1 MDDVLRG
8 TVALVTGASSG
19 IGRATALALAG
30 RGAAVALTARRA
42 ERLTELAA
50 QIEAGGGSALIL
62 PADIADESEA
72 ARVVER
78 TVRELGRLDV
88 LVNNAGLMLLG
99 YATEAPLADW
109 KRMVDVNLTAL
120 MHTTH
125 AALPHLVSAAGDG
138 PRQVADIVNV
148 SSLAGRRAAATATG
162 YCATKF
168 GVVAFSEA
176 LRQELAPQ
184 HVRVCVVEPGAVDTE
199 LRGHNSPEMQQALA
213 QMFGGIDRLEAQDV
227 ADAIAYGVT
236 RPRRTAVSEMVVL
249 PTEQV

>member
-19 IGRATALALAG
+19 IGRAAALTLAG
-30 RGAAVALTARRA
+30 KGAAVALTARRA
-42 ERLTELAA
+42 ERLTELADR
-50 QIEAGGGSALIL
+50 IEAGGGTALVL
-62 PADIADESEA
+62 PADIADEAEA

-78 TVRELGRLDV
+78 TVEELGRLDT

-99 YATEAPLADW
+99 YASESPLADW
-109 KRMVDVNLTAL
+109 KRSVDVNLTAL

-125 AALPHLVSAAGDG
+125 AALPHLVRAAGDG
-138 PRQVADIVNV
+138 PRKVADIVNV
-148 SSLAGRRAAATATG
+148 SSLAGRRAVATATA

-199 LRGHNSPEMQQALA
+199 LRGHNSPEMQQALE
-213 QMFGGIDRLEAQDV
+213 QMFGGIERLEAQDI

-236 RPRRTAVSEMVVL
+236 RPWRVAVTEMVVL

>member
-19 IGRATALALAG
+19 IGRAAALTLAG
-30 RGAAVALTARRA
+30 KGAAVALTARRA

-50 QIEAGGGSALIL
+50 QIEAGGGTALVL
-62 PADIADESEA
+62 PADIADEAEA

-78 TVRELGRLDV
+78 TVKELGRLDT

-99 YATEAPLADW
+99 YASESPVADW

-138 PRQVADIVNV
+138 PRKVADIVNV
-148 SSLAGRRAAATATG
+148 SSLAGRRAVATATA

-199 LRGHNSPEMQQALA
+199 LRGHNSPEMQQALE
-213 QMFGGIDRLEAQDV
+213 QMFGGIERLEAQDI

-236 RPRRTAVSEMVVL
+236 RPRRVAAAEMVVL